1 MTTLLGGLRPTR
13 FLRDVR
19 HKRPLLIRNAV
30 PGFTG
35 LLSPA
40 LAARAPARLA
50 RNRLTGD
57 RL

>member
-50 RNRLTGD
+50 RAG
-57 RL
+57 